1 MFPSTDTD
9 RAGRPASGRRAQPAP
24 ARPAPAPS
32 LLHRVAG
39 ALRAFAL
46 LEDPDLEQRVAH
58 DARDAREAAVLH
70 AHHRRPAAASRPARA
85 RRPGAVRAKTQDCT
99 SPLPR

>member
-9 RAGRPASGRRAQPAP
+9 RAGRPATSRRAQPAP
-24 ARPAPAPS
+24 VRPAPTPS
-32 LLHRVAG
+32 LLHRVAA

-46 LEDPDLEQRVAH
+46 LQDPELEQRA
-58 DARDAREAAVLH
+58 ARDAREAAVLQ
-70 AHHRRPAAASRPARA
+70 AHHRRPAATTRPARA